1 MPEIVEDAR
10 RRNCRPRQ
18 GRRIVAGA
26 IRRLRIA
33 GIALLV
39 AGGAGGALDATAQER
54 RFAWQEV
61 GGWIPFRTVCESTD
75 MLGAADLDCRV
86 ARAIM
91 TDVGAITWAG
101 VVTDLNY
108 DPATGT
114 FDRVRL
120 EVVMRNSSSDYR
132 CGAIV
137 EREIAGL
144 RDLPGLPLGIS
155 VCPTA
160 GLR

>member
-1 MPEIVEDAR
+1 MPKTVEDASGATFRGLRGRGAGAAGIR
-10 RRNCRPRQ
+10 RPGIVAMVLVCA
-18 GRRIVAGA
+18 GIVAGT
-26 IRRLRIA
+26 
-33 GIALLV
+33 V
-39 AGGAGGALDATAQER
+39 AASAQDR

-75 MLGAADLDCRV
+75 MLGTADLDCRV

-108 DPATGT
+108 NPASGV

-120 EVVMRNSSSDYR
+120 EVVMRNASSDYR